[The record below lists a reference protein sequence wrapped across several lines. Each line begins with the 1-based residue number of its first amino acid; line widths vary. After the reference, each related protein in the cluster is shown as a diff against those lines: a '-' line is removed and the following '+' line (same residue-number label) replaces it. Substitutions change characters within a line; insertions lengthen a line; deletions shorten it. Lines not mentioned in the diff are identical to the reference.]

1 MKIVNKRN
9 LLEREWGVKM
19 LINFKGIEDREV
31 SGMERPVQFPSE
43 CIYRNMGKSYQAE
56 SI

>member
-1 MKIVNKRN
+1 
-9 LLEREWGVKM
+9 M